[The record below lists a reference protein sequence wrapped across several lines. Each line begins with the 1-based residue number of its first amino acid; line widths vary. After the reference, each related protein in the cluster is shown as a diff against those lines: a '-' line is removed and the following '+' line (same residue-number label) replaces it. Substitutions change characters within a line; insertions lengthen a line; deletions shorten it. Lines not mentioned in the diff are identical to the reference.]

1 VIGSIETASSVNTLS
16 LADTNEVLVAGQV
29 SGYITVF
36 KIGPL
41 QENNQLIFEKV
52 KETKVSEKNII
63 KVVRTTRN
71 DFAVGTNSGII
82 FCAFRPAKSYNI

>member
-1 VIGSIETASSVNTLS
+1 MMGSIETASSVNTLS

-29 SGYITVF
+29 SGFITVF

-41 QENNQLIFEKV
+41 QDNNQLTFEKV

>member
-1 VIGSIETASSVNTLS
+1 MIGSIETASSVNTLS

>member
-1 VIGSIETASSVNTLS
+1 M
-16 LADTNEVLVAGQV
+16 AGQV